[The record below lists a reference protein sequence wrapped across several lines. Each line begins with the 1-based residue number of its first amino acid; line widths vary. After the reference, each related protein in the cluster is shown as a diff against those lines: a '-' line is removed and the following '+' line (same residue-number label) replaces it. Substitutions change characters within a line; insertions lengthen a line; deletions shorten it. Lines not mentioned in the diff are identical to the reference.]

1 MLCTAAALA
10 GAGQAQAFVY
20 APLIGFEIDD
30 GTQDDG
36 FASCSGADYLMGGG
50 FRSNSDFLDSVYLN
64 TLQPGEGNVHVYA
77 DNYADGIG
85 DVDAEVQAVC
95 DSEGAPGDYSLKT
108 DGPHQVPDG
117 SELGFV
123 AKCTGGDPVIGGGVV
138 DEVGYSGESYVNS
151 LGPVDLRDRD
161 KAPDDGWRAEVNN
174 RQDGGA
180 ETVEVTTY
188 AVCDSKHEKLRY
200 RSRTMKVVDGAA
212 EGQDGVM
219 QQGRAADGR
228 RPHLH
233 LHLQAGRLPHR
244 QLPDPRGRLVRAGPQ
259 LGHAGRQGAQR
270 DHHGYLPLRRKPGAV
285 NRNEKGPRR
294 SGALSELWCL
304 GAWAEAS

>member
-10 GAGQAQAFVY
+10 GAGQVQAFVY
-20 APLIGFEIDD
+20 APLISFEIAD
-30 GTQDDG
+30 GAQDDG

-64 TLQPGEGNVHVYA
+64 TLQPGDGNVHVYA
-77 DNYADGIG
+77 DNYADGFG
-85 DVDAEVQAVC
+85 PVDAEVQAVC

-108 DGPHQVPDG
+108 VGPHQVADG

-138 DEVGYSGESYVNS
+138 AEVGYSGESYVNS

-161 KAPDDGWRAEVNN
+161 KAPDDGWRGEVNN

-200 RSRTMKVVDGAA
+200 RSRTMKVVDGLLKGKTASCNKGEQLMGGGLISTSTYKQGVYVTDSFRTL
-212 EGQDGVM
+212 EGVWFGQV
-219 QQGRAADGR
+219 
-228 RPHLH
+228 HNSVT
-233 LHLQAGRLPHR
+233 
-244 QLPDPRGRLVRAGPQ
+244 PDDKA
-259 LGHAGRQGAQR
+259 
-270 DHHGYLPLRRKPGAV
+270 
-285 NRNEKGPRR
+285 RNVTIT
-294 SGALSELWCL
+294 AICL
-304 GAWAEAS
+304 